1 MFEKISLAQMVKN
14 GHQSNL
20 VTSQD
25 QQENLF

>member
-1 MFEKISLAQMVKN
+1 MFEKISLAQMVEN
-14 GHQSNL
+14 AQESNL